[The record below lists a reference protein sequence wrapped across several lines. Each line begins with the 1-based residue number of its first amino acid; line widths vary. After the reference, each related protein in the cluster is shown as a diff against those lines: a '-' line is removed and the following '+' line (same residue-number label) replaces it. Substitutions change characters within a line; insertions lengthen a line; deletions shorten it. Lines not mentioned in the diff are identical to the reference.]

1 MKRLLAGLL
10 FVLAFGLPIT
20 ASGQTLPEGAIIAW
34 RPPFDAIDAVKKTVD
49 LPKGWQVCDFS
60 GSEYPSVF
68 LKGLQADDYAKAFN
82 PSDPALSDLYGGAEE
97 HSHPAQAGPANAI
110 KNNLGEE
117 NETHAADS
125 LHSHNIT
132 VGAASNDPPYAAVIW
147 LCSKGDQAIAD
158 FTSYGYGGDRIT
170 LARQGT
176 GFAKPM
182 PRSYV
187 VCNTGKVA
195 MTIEFRSL
203 SLQSQAQGGVEENA
217 TMEQGECVGM
227 DSPAWLRVTNK
238 PGKGEIFGQYYA
250 LKSGT
255 FPKDGQRFTMTALD
269 TGLRRAIASGR
280 MATYDVDETPV
291 SCKELTNKSPLR
303 KEFYSSCSITLP
315 EKGNYRICFPKGF
328 LVGAPDSYA
337 FGGIRLIV
345 DSKLIKSGF
354 VGFPVNP
361 SSAVPM
367 GSCMDLWDVDA
378 AIVLVWPANASP
390 GSPHDPTKISEIR
403 VSVRTIGHEASMK

>member
-1 MKRLLAGLL
+1 MKRLLAGLHFL
-10 FVLAFGLPIT
+10 LAFGLPIA
-20 ASGQTLPEGAIIAW
+20 ASAQTFPEGAIIAW
-34 RPPFDAIDAVKKTVD
+34 RPPIDAIDPVKKTVD
-49 LPKGWQVCDFS
+49 LPKGWRVCDFS
-60 GSEYPSVF
+60 GSDYPSVF
-68 LKGLQADDYAKAFN
+68 LKGLQADDYAKAFDPTD
-82 PSDPALSDLYGGAEE
+82 PSLKGLYGGAEE

-132 VGAASNDPPYAAVIW
+132 VGAASNNPPYAAVIW

-176 GFAKPM
+176 GFAKSM
-182 PRSYV
+182 LRSYA

-203 SLQSQAQGGVEENA
+203 SLQSQGGVEDNA
-217 TMEQGECVGM
+217 TMEQGDCVGM
-227 DSPAWLRVTNK
+227 DSPAWLRVTSK
-238 PGKGEIFGQYYA
+238 TGGEIFGQYYA

-255 FPKDGQRFTMTALD
+255 FPKDGQQFNMTALD

-280 MATYDVDETPV
+280 MATYDVDETPAP
-291 SCKELTNKSPLR
+291 CKELTKKSPLR
-303 KEFYSSCSITLP
+303 KDFYSTCSIALP
-315 EKGNYRICFPKGF
+315 KKGNYRICFPRDF

-345 DSKLIKSGF
+345 NSKLIKSGF
-354 VGFPVNP
+354 VGIPVDP

-378 AIVLVWPANASP
+378 AIVLIWPANPTP

-403 VSVRTIGHEASMK
+403 VSVRTLGYEATEK